1 MRYLV
6 KLGEWEQKIEYF
18 EKQLSIIDENISYLK
33 NIKSNIIWE
42 GKAAQSFS
50 NYYDSYINKL
60 INMEDKIYSTIN
72 YLNKFYENYGDSY
85 IRIRKQFNNLS
96 DEVI

>member
-6 KLGEWEQKIEYF
+6 KLGELEQKIEYL
-18 EKQLSIIDENISYLK
+18 EKQLSIIDENIFYLK

-50 NYYDSYINKL
+50 NYYDNYINKL
-60 INMEDKIYSTIN
+60 INMEDKIYSIIN